1 MEAIPSLRT
10 PQKVHSAASPASH
23 YSYYNVED
31 LNTPRGQLANSERK
45 PSLESV
51 GSDATPTKGSY
62 QARVEV
68 PKGVQIKLNR
78 I

>member
-31 LNTPRGQLANSERK
+31 LSTPRGQLAISERK
-45 PSLESV
+45 LSSESV
-51 GSDATPTKGSY
+51 GADATPTKSSY
-62 QARVEV
+62 LARVEV
-68 PKGVQIKLNR
+68 PKAVQTKLNG